1 MRKVVAST
9 FVTLD
14 GVFEDP
20 GGAEGFE
27 LGGWS
32 FKYVGRSDDDQRYQG
47 DLLNETD
54 ALLLGR
60 VTYQGFAKAWP
71 AMTDGGW
78 YAEKMNSMPKYVAS
92 STLEKA
98 EWNNSTIIKGDV
110 ATEVARLKEHQ
121 GQNLLI
127 FGSGQ
132 LINGLLQHRL
142 IDELRL
148 LVHPVVLGRG
158 NRLFKDG
165 PPLGL
170 KPTEA
175 RVFGSGV
182 VLTVYEPAAGKDKE

>member
-20 GGAEGFE
+20 GGAEGFDR
-27 LGGWS
+27 GGWS
-32 FKYVGRSDDDQRYQG
+32 FKYVGRSDDDQKYQG
-47 DLLNETD
+47 DLLTETD

-60 VTYQGFAKAWP
+60 VTYEGFAKAWP
-71 AMTDGGW
+71 SMTDGGW

-92 STLEKA
+92 STLDKA
-98 EWNNSTIIKGDV
+98 EWNNSTVIKGDV
-110 ATEVARLKEHQ
+110 AKEVARLKQ
-121 GQNLLI
+121 QPGQNILI
-127 FGSGQ
+127 FGSGE
-132 LINGLLQHRL
+132 LVNSLLQHEL

-158 NRLFKDG
+158 KRLFNEG
-165 PPLGL
+165 PPVGL
-170 KPTEA
+170 MPTEA

-182 VLTVYEPAAGKDKE
+182 VLTVYEPAARKGKE

>member
-1 MRKVVAST
+1 MSKVVAST

-20 GGAEGFE
+20 GGAEGFD

-32 FKYVGRSDDDQRYQG
+32 FKYVGRSDDDQKYQG
-47 DLLNETD
+47 DLLTETG

-60 VTYQGFAKAWP
+60 VTYEGFAKAWP
-71 AMTDGGW
+71 SMADGGW
-78 YAEKMNSMPKYVAS
+78 YAEKMNSLPKYVAS
-92 STLEKA
+92 STLDKA

-110 ATEVARLKEHQ
+110 AKEVARLKQ
-121 GQNLLI
+121 QPGQNILI
-127 FGSGQ
+127 FGSGE
-132 LINGLLQHRL
+132 LVNSLLQHEL

-158 NRLFKDG
+158 KRLFKDG
-165 PPLGL
+165 PPVGL
-170 KPTEA
+170 MPTGA

-182 VLTVYEPAAGKDKE
+182 VLTVYEPAARKGKE

>member
-20 GGAEGFE
+20 GGAEGFDR
-27 LGGWS
+27 GGWS
-32 FKYVGRSDDDQRYQG
+32 FKYVGRSDDDQKYQG
-47 DLLNETD
+47 DLLTETD

-60 VTYQGFAKAWP
+60 VTYEGFAKAWP
-71 AMTDGGW
+71 SMTDGGW

-92 STLEKA
+92 STLDKA
-98 EWNNSTIIKGDV
+98 EWNNSTVIKGDV
-110 ATEVARLKEHQ
+110 AKEVARLKQ
-121 GQNLLI
+121 QPGQNILI
-127 FGSGQ
+127 FGSGE
-132 LINGLLQHRL
+132 LVNSLLQHEL

-158 NRLFKDG
+158 KRLFNEG
-165 PPLGL
+165 PPVGL
-170 KPTEA
+170 MPTDA

-182 VLTVYEPAAGKDKE
+182 VLTVYEPAARKGKE